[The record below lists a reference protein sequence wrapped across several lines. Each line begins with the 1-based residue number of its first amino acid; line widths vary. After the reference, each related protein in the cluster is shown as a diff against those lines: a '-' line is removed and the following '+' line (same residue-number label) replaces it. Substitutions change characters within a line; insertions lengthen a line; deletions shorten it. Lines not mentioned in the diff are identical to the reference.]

1 MDFLFLPT
9 LTAERRL
16 AMYLACLEEFE
27 RLDYDD
33 KYVAE
38 IRLEVERIRA
48 GIRSGGVS
56 PS

>member
-1 MDFLFLPT
+1 
-9 LTAERRL
+9 
-16 AMYLACLEEFE
+16 MYLACLEEFE

-38 IRLEVERIRA
+38 IRHEVERIRA